1 MIGRIVSD
9 PHESCMAQRDRV
21 WCALAIPATA
31 LVARCYGQSFTAELI
46 LPEVIADIGEPTD
59 RRSFGAVI
67 RSLARDGVIQKIG
80 YAPAVTSHRSPKPL
94 WEACP

>member
-1 MIGRIVSD
+1 MQGEIAKTK
-9 PHESCMAQRDRV
+9 AQRDRD

-31 LVARCYGQSFTAELI
+31 LVARCYGQSFTAEAI
-46 LPEVIADIGEPTD
+46 LSEVIADIGEPTD

-67 RSLARDGVIQKIG
+67 RSLARDGVIRRIG